1 MSFPSFERAAAG
13 AVFVLAWLMAAG
25 CSDSTGPNTGALQV
39 SVTTTGAELDT
50 NGYSVAIDGGAGRVI
65 PSNGTVTLSGL
76 SAGSHSVLLA
86 GLAPNCALVGAA
98 NPRPVEVVAGQTA
111 SATFSVTCTAT
122 TAPID
127 ISGVW
132 DFTST
137 LTDPS
142 GNAVGVEEGSYD
154 FGQGLTQHVSMGDQ
168 VGPWSPNSIYD
179 VQFGNGAITFYSAPR
194 LLRDWGLPYC
204 EYDATVSGS
213 PPSRM
218 SGQWFCTSSPPRGTW
233 EARRAGPLGS
243 VTIYPGLI
251 WWPVGDSIRV
261 TAELR
266 DTAGRRVF
274 FRPVTWSSDHP
285 SVAAVR
291 ASGIWTSVA
300 IAAAGTATIAA
311 TADAQRGTT
320 KVTGGV
326 GGLSVIV
333 TPVNDTLGVGATTAF
348 AATVRDGDGTPVLGL
363 SVNWSSSTSTVATVS
378 PTGIATALA
387 AGTTAIG
394 ASVEN
399 WSGGSWLTV
408 IGPPVDIKGQWWFA
422 ETWYGGNYD
431 DYPYYLCNDTGSMVL
446 TQTGLSFS
454 GTASRAGDCPDETSR
469 PVGNGAINGRLL
481 SFTMGCQYGVATTG
495 VLLDRMT
502 GGGATCPDSNTWVTS
517 FEAERV
523 GATATIEM
531 QPVSATLLLGQS
543 LTLTVT
549 RRDGVGDT
557 LRLSPVTWSSDNPAA
572 VTVSPAGVVTAI
584 APGTATITAFAD
596 GRRGASTVNV
606 NAP

>member
-1 MSFPSFERAAAG
+1 MSFPSLKRAVDG
-13 AVFVLAWLMAAG
+13 AVLVLAWLLGAG
-25 CSDSTGPNTGALQV
+25 CSDSTGPKTGALQV

-76 SAGSHSVLLA
+76 SAGRHSVLLA
-86 GLAPNCALVGAA
+86 GLAPNCAPVGAA

-111 SATFSVTCTAT
+111 SAAFSVTCTAT
-122 TAPID
+122 TATLD

-137 LTDPS
+137 LTDQS
-142 GNAVGVEEGSYD
+142 GHAVDPEEGSYD
-154 FGQGLTQHVSMGDQ
+154 FGQGLTQLVPMGDQ

-179 VQFGNGAITFYSAPR
+179 VQSRNGAITFYSAPS

-218 SGQWFCTSSPPRGTW
+218 SGQWFCTSSPHGTW

-243 VTIYPGLI
+243 VTIYPGSV

-274 FRPVTWSSDHP
+274 FRPVTWSSDRP
-285 SVAAVR
+285 GVAAVG

-300 IAAAGTATIAA
+300 IAATGTATIAA

-326 GGLSVIV
+326 GGLSVKV
-333 TPVNDTLGVGATTAF
+333 TPADDTLGVGATKAF
-348 AATVRDGDGTPVLGL
+348 EATVRDGDGTSVLGL
-363 SVNWSSSTSTVATVS
+363 SVNWSSSNSTVASVS
-378 PTGIATALA
+378 PTGIVTALA

-399 WSGGSWLTV
+399 WSGGAWLTV
-408 IGPPVDIKGQWWFA
+408 SGPPVDINGQWRFA

-431 DYPYYLCNDTGSMVL
+431 DYPYYLCSDTGSIVL
-446 TQTGLSFS
+446 TQTKLSFTGS
-454 GTASRAGDCPDETSR
+454 ASRAGDCPDETSR

-495 VLLDRMT
+495 ALLDRMT
-502 GGGATCPDSNTWVTS
+502 GGGATCPDSNTWVPS

-523 GATATIEM
+523 GATATIGVRPE
-531 QPVSATLLLGQS
+531 SATLLAGQS

-549 RRDGVGDT
+549 LRDAVGDT
-557 LRLSPVTWSSDNPAA
+557 LRLSPVTWSSDNAGA
-572 VTVSPAGVVTAI
+572 VTVSPAGVVTAL

-596 GRRGASTVNV
+596 GRSGTSTVNV